1 MGGRVRLGTRKP
13 WLGRSV
19 AGAASSSLMPHTTVV
34 FPCNHETMQLIKIS
48 CILCVLVLTRAA
60 NEVQSSKF
68 LLDLRPDVP
77 SGSDSF
83 VSKRLFPQKLRQNHE
98 II

>member
-34 FPCNHETMQLIKIS
+34 FPCNHETVQLIRIS
-48 CILCVLVLTRAA
+48 CNLCVLVLTGAA
-60 NEVQSSKF
+60 NQVQSSKF
-68 LLDLRPDVP
+68 LLDLRPDVTN
-77 SGSDSF
+77 GSDSYSFKIFF
-83 VSKRLFPQKLRQNHE
+83 VSKRPFPQKLR
-98 II
+98 